1 MAESEN
7 TTPVRPLTKL
17 FNSIKAVILLI
28 KKDIK
33 ALQTKA
39 ATIPTKTSQ
48 LTNDSGFITSD
59 KDTTYKLVIANNVLK
74 LVETKSGKVIST
86 YDLSVY
92 LDDTTVP
99 KIVSA
104 AYSASTKK
112 VTFKRSDDSTFTMD
126 LSALKN
132 VTKTSQLTNDG
143 ADGTHPFLSDT
154 DVPVIDY
161 VKAYHDA

>member
-1 MAESEN
+1 MTEN
-7 TTPVRPLTKL
+7 TTNPAPTLEKL
-17 FNSIKAVILLI
+17 FKSIRSAVSLI
-28 KKDIK
+28 KKDVK
-33 ALQTKA
+33 ALYAKS

-59 KDTTYKLVIANNVLK
+59 NDTTYKLVITNNVLK
-74 LVETKSGKVIST
+74 LVETKTGQVIST

-99 KIVSA
+99 KIVSGT
-104 AYSASTKK
+104 YNDTTKK
-112 VTFKRSDDSTFTMD
+112 ITFKRSDNTNFTVD

-143 ADGTHPFLSDT
+143 SDGTHPFLSDT

-161 VKAYHDA
+161 VKVYNEA